1 MATRRLLLLSATP
14 HAVLAQLPPA
24 EFAALF
30 LFSSISAMP
39 GDLTGNRIK
48 HHRRDKRNS
57 PGWEKQEALE
67 VGMAAYCTCMG
78 RRPDAQNLSERD
90 RHPHPP
96 ETWRGL
102 ADDRRTQRCCLLP
115 GGGGEPRKGSGK
127 RSTCRQGPSLASLP
141 FHIERRKASNHASTL
156 EYLFSCGVRPE
167 QTYD

>member
-1 MATRRLLLLSATP
+1 MATRRLLLLSTTP

-78 RRPDAQNLSERD
+78 RRPGMGRRPDARNLSGRD
-90 RHPHPP
+90 RHPP
-96 ETWRGL
+96 ETSRNRL
-102 ADDRRTQRCCLLP
+102 S
-115 GGGGEPRKGSGK
+115 PRYI
-127 RSTCRQGPSLASLP
+127 LY
-141 FHIERRKASNHASTL
+141 SNQHHDTTSYGAAKN
-156 EYLFSCGVRPE
+156 RPKE
-167 QTYD
+167 TKQEK